1 MYLVQG
7 QSDYRIE
14 VAIDYQDGSQIT
26 QQELAAS
33 TLQIAYK
40 WLSFEDEDSE
50 EALWTATG
58 YGEYDDGR
66 PYIYYNATAED
77 EVPEYMNRLVG
88 RAIITDADDLVSKG
102 LKFEIQVLPKDLA

>member
-26 QQELAAS
+26 QQELANS
-33 TLQIAYK
+33 TLQIAYQ
-40 WLSFEDEDSE
+40 WLSFEDEDSD
-50 EALWTATG
+50 EALWDADG
-58 YGEYDDGR
+58 YGEYSNGR
-66 PYIYYNATAED
+66 PYIYYNATAFD
-77 EVPEYMNRLVG
+77 VVPQGMNRLVG

-102 LKFEIQVLPKDLA
+102 LKFEIQVLPDELI